1 MDRRDQQSV
10 KGRPPT
16 FKMIQVQSKNPPS
29 PDAPSRLLYH
39 YCMPAS
45 GIISD
50 ILTPDR
56 TRSDPDFLPAYEWVE
71 ERLGFFPLFLAVG
84 TLEDVVWMT
93 GYQDNWRVVTG
104 SEPVEGGGYRR
115 IFRKKGEFP
124 NLVLLS
130 FDAVD
135 GVFMD
140 YDYWHIALNACMN
153 GSVISRKE
161 ESWIFKP
168 SWTKSRWLRA
178 ALTGTHSVQLV
189 TPALPLTKSRE
200 ILVRNALTRRIIE
213 GRGFGDV
220 RVSRIP
226 VNP

>member
-1 MDRRDQQSV
+1 MPRKVPSSQ
-10 KGRPPT
+10 K
-16 FKMIQVQSKNPPS
+16 S
-29 PDAPSRLLYH
+29 PDRPLYH
-39 YCMPAS
+39 YCMPVS
-45 GIISD
+45 GIIRGT
-50 ILTPDR
+50 IVPDR
-56 TRSDPDFLPAYEWVE
+56 RLSDPDFLPAYEWVE
-71 ERLGFFPLFLAVG
+71 ERLGFFPFFLAVG
-84 TLEDVVWMT
+84 TLEDVAWMT

-104 SEPVEGGGYRR
+104 SEPVEGGYRR
-115 IFRKKGEFP
+115 TLRKKGEFP
-124 NLVLLS
+124 NLALLS

-153 GSVISRKE
+153 CSVVSRKE

-178 ALTGTHSVQLV
+178 ARAGTHSVQLV
-189 TPALPLTKSRE
+189 TPALPLTKTRE
-200 ILVRNALTRRIIE
+200 IRVRNALTRRIIE